1 MNILQGFFISMIVS
15 SSMVQAA
22 LPQHEQEIVVAHR
35 HKWVVI
41 KKMRD
46 VTIVGQSLKDNQLK
60 GFFKPEFL
68 ELEKK
73 KYKNEDKKQ

>member
-1 MNILQGFFISMIVS
+1 MNILQGFFISMIVL

-22 LPQHEQEIVVAHR
+22 LLQHEQEIFVVFGY
-35 HKWVVI
+35 KWVLI
-41 KKMRD
+41 EKMRD
-46 VTIVGQSLKDNQLK
+46 GTIVGQSLTDNQLK
-60 GFFKPEFL
+60 GFFTPEFL